1 MTTARPSTVPVLTDV
16 LQVHADEHVSTG
28 PMVESALAPQQDRV
42 GGAQGATAGAAG
54 AAASPFVPYNPAPRP
69 VSNSTVSAADMA
81 NLAAAGSGTPTP
93 AAPSALDEGA
103 IVARVLDDLQ
113 RQIDLALEHQ
123 LTRALEPALQRLT
136 QAMAVEAREAVGV
149 ALRDLVQ
156 RAVKLELDRVRAAD
170 TVSGSMTL

>member
-28 PMVESALAPQQDRV
+28 PMVESALAPPQDRA
-42 GGAQGATAGAAG
+42 GGVQGPATQ
-54 AAASPFVPYNPAPRP
+54 AAASPFVPYNAAPRP
-69 VSNSTVSAADMA
+69 VSNSAVSEAEAATA
-81 NLAAAGSGTPTP
+81 AAAGSSQL
-93 AAPSALDEGA
+93 AHSSQAVWDESA

-123 LTRALEPALQRLT
+123 LTGALEPALQRLT
-136 QAMAVEAREAVGV
+136 QTLAVEARDAVGV

-156 RAVKLELDRVRAAD
+156 RAVKLELDRLRAAD
-170 TVSGSMTL
+170 TVSGSLTL